1 MVLRVRYLAALTACA
16 IAGAIGGCGSS
27 SPKPVVTVARPGLV
41 TLKNIQFHPAV
52 VRIAVGQSVTW
63 RWEDADIDTEH
74 NVTSIG
80 ATKFADS
87 QTKMTGT
94 YTIKFSHA
102 GVYHFECTIHPQSM
116 QGKVIVN

>member
-1 MVLRVRYLAALTACA
+1 MPVRSLYLALFAISAAGVALA
-16 IAGAIGGCGSS
+16 GCGGGSKS
-27 SPKPVVTVARPGLV
+27 AVAVAPPALI

-63 RWEDADIDTEH
+63 RWADADIDTEH

-80 ATKFADS
+80 AHRFAS
-87 QTKMTGT
+87 SRSKMIGT
-94 YTIKFSHA
+94 YTIRFPRA

-116 QGKVIVN
+116 QGEVIVR